1 MRQVV
6 PLLTRRDEQ
15 LRLSGNLQLSRGDLT
30 LPETHRLRERE
41 RAELVGNNDRL
52 HGARL
57 ETVSL
62 RSSWSRRRL

>member
-1 MRQVV
+1 
-6 PLLTRRDEQ
+6 
-15 LRLSGNLQLSRGDLT
+15 LT

-62 RSSWSRRRL
+62 RSS